1 LESVLRSAPLD
12 TALVQL
18 VATRPFALLAIGDE
32 LEKLNAEG
40 MLATLSCELKH
51 RMACALF
58 AEHAC
63 G

>member
-1 LESVLRSAPLD
+1 MD